1 MIHAF
6 WFDFTFDLLDN
17 RWIWCNWWKHF
28 SASQYENQIDF
39 MIRAPVQQQI
49 IKGVKVYQKYYWH
62 TPLRFECHLPVPIT
76 FRRQQWS
83 IARQKHR
90 NMETIL
96 LIGERCFFVLPRAWD
111 KEKNSES
118 PCGIEP
124 QTIGFRVP
132 MLYMHSTMSEV
143 YYEVHR
149 RAFPIGFF
157 NPAVPTKIVSQ
168 SCNPKG
174 LYRPIPIPI
183 IHFVQAHFLNRKEP
197 FRWVMIFSTSI
208 DPLKSI
214 VAIRREFI
222 SFHQNHDS
230 WFRSF

>member
-28 SASQYENQIDF
+28 SASQHENQIDF

-111 KEKNSES
+111 KEKK
-118 PCGIEP
+118 
-124 QTIGFRVP
+124 FWVP
-132 MLYMHSTMSEV
+132 MWNRTSDHRIPRSDALHALH
-143 YYEVHR
+143 YER
-149 RAFPIGFF
+149 
-157 NPAVPTKIVSQ
+157 
-168 SCNPKG
+168 G
-174 LYRPIPIPI
+174 L
-183 IHFVQAHFLNRKEP
+183 L
-197 FRWVMIFSTSI
+197 
-208 DPLKSI
+208 
-214 VAIRREFI
+214 
-222 SFHQNHDS
+222 
-230 WFRSF
+230 RSS